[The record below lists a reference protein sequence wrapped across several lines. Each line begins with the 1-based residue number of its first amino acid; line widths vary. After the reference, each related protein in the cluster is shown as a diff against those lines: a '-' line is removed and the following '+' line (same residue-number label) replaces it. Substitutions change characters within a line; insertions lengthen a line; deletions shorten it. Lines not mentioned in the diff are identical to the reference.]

1 MYIKLKLIENVR
13 LASLLLIDWLKTTKE
28 RERERERK
36 REENN
41 KIVTKKWWKNLRGRR
56 RFPTGCRW
64 GRSGLGSGYNRPPG
78 DFVWFVGEAP
88 LGSAGGSDRG
98 HQNIGPK
105 RKNTSPQIR
114 WMGGGKT
121 TTEGAARCQH
131 SFSHY
136 FISSI
141 PLPIGLWERQLS
153 SGSRYYN

>member
-1 MYIKLKLIENVR
+1 
-13 LASLLLIDWLKTTKE
+13 
-28 RERERERK
+28 
-36 REENN
+36 
-41 KIVTKKWWKNLRGRR
+41 
-56 RFPTGCRW
+56 
-64 GRSGLGSGYNRPPG
+64 LGSGYNRPPG
-78 DFVWFVGEAP
+78 DFVWFVGETP

-114 WMGGGKT
+114 WIGGGKT

-141 PLPIGLWERQLS
+141 PLLVTSTYSGNAGGIVAARQMPVQILNSNIVS
-153 SGSRYYN
+153 SVSMSTNK